1 MASADDHPRPSG
13 NALQSAPKAVPTAPP
28 HSSQP
33 RTALASSFG
42 PYCSMPATRRFA
54 VSLFEPLAIRLL
66 QLTKQRRIRKDY
78 FRASL
83 ANRRE
88 ERVEHLIEFFGRVH
102 LHPVT
107 GALDPPVRHA
117 RHQILQIV
125 RRVAAR

>member
-83 ANRRE
+83 VVFTVNE
-88 ERVEHLIEFFGRVH
+88 
-102 LHPVT
+102 VT
-107 GALDPPVRHA
+107 GGLIRLVSSSGSHLWKLHIHRKFPRS
-117 RHQILQIV
+117 
-125 RRVAAR
+125 